1 LRHIGGGALGFSF
14 LREVT
19 MQGIKSA
26 EGKWSISLCS
36 CSRETAHFHY
46 GNAILHISL
55 DDLRDLGIAMQRVA
69 EDVACSELHDRFDL
83 KKGLVQ

>member
-1 LRHIGGGALGFSF
+1 MDCGAPGFYF
-14 LREVT
+14 CGRT
-19 MQGIKSA
+19 QMQGIKSR

-36 CSRETAHFHY
+36 CSRDTAHFHY

-55 DDLRDLGIAMQRVA
+55 DDLRDLGSAMQSVA
-69 EDVACSELHDRFDL
+69 EDVARGESHNRFEL